1 MTKTIIITGA
11 SSGLGKA
18 LASNLAGH
26 NVVLH
31 LIGRNVKRLME
42 TVAICQN
49 KGATVFAYLIDVSSL
64 EEVTKFYDKIRSQ
77 KIDMVFAA
85 AAVSMESDDFEDA
98 RAAKEL
104 FEINVIGVSNI
115 VLPAVQMMKDNKRG
129 GKIVIIGSIAGEIA
143 FPSSPSYVA
152 SKAALKLFA
161 HGLSVNLK
169 KHKILVSMVLP
180 GYIKTA
186 MTQSNKHYMPMIIS
200 ANEAAKIIIKG
211 ALQNK
216 PMIIFP
222 KTLYYCVQ
230 ILKLLPR
237 FMLDWILHKLPKKG

>member
-1 MTKTIIITGA
+1 MRKTIIITGA

-18 LASNLAGH
+18 LASNLATH

-31 LIGRNVKRLME
+31 LIGRNAKRLME
-42 TVAICQN
+42 TVAICKN
-49 KGATVFAYLIDVSSL
+49 KGAEVFAHLIDVSSL
-64 EEVTKFYDKIRSQ
+64 DAMSEFYGKLKEQ

-98 RAAKEL
+98 TSAKKL
-104 FEINVIGVSNI
+104 FDINVIGVSNT
-115 VLPAVQMMKDNKRG
+115 VLPAVQIMKDNKCA

-161 HGLSVNLK
+161 HGLSVNLQ

-211 ALQNK
+211 IDQNK
-216 PMIIFP
+216 SVIIFP
-222 KTLYYCVQ
+222 KILYYSVQ